1 VHTSRS
7 SRGPLSRADNRRRR
21 AFLESVV
28 NFGTLKE
35 PEDFGDASIMTSEF
49 KNWRN
54 RVERSASGGF
64 NAIWRGH
71 DVYENGRV
79 KKFETEEDARAYLD
93 RCDTA
98 GWIIH
103 RGSKR
108 KYDVRVLAN
117 RLGLEACRMET
128 APATPGNGCRAISWE
143 RRARRGLREARGCSR
158 PLRGSPVS
166 ATQRPH

>member
-1 VHTSRS
+1 MATVSCSHIDFS
-7 SRGPLSRADNRRRR
+7 SRGITGRYRKVTSALRRRRGRADNRRRR

-28 NFGTLKE
+28 NFGTLEE

-64 NAIWRGH
+64 NAIWRGQ

-79 KKFETEEDARAYLD
+79 KKFETEDDARAYLD

-98 GWIIH
+98 GRIIH
-103 RGSKR
+103 
-108 KYDVRVLAN
+108 
-117 RLGLEACRMET
+117 
-128 APATPGNGCRAISWE
+128 
-143 RRARRGLREARGCSR
+143 
-158 PLRGSPVS
+158 
-166 ATQRPH
+166 